1 MTGSE
6 RTGGV
11 FTTDLALVVQ
21 SWDAWLAAATGV
33 AEADARGR
41 PIGELFPEL
50 ARRDGLARLK
60 RVASSGTVE
69 VLSPAFHGYFIPCPP
84 RTPSAHFT
92 RMQQHVTIAPL
103 RSGEAIVGTAVTI
116 EDVTAR
122 LDRERDL
129 AEQLKSPDETER
141 LAAARAIAEGEG
153 DATPLGGAL
162 GDTSWQVRRAA
173 AEGLARGDD
182 QSTAVLVAALRERH
196 RDPAVLNS
204 TLSALSRSGADV
216 VPVLLDLLASP
227 ATDADLRTYTALA
240 LGLLEDRR
248 AVPALVRSLDDPDA
262 NVRFHA
268 IEALGRI
275 RSREA
280 AVPLAAIAESR
291 DFSVAFAALD
301 ALALIGEPSVAP
313 RIVPLLD
320 DELLQPAAAEALA
333 RVGGEEVVGPLA
345 VLLREPGAST
355 VIGANALATLHARL
369 EADHGEGELVA
380 DLARTSLSP
389 AAAEHLGAAIA
400 LTDDAGLPALATVL
414 GWIDAPG
421 VDETLAA
428 LLPRLPLR
436 RSIADVLARRGAR
449 AVPALLGA
457 LRAEDAE
464 TRKAAASAL
473 GRIGSATA
481 LDPLVALLD
490 DEPDVAVVAAGALGG
505 IGDGRAFE
513 PLLAHLDHP
522 QAAVRQAV
530 VAALNSIG
538 HPEMGARVVAL
549 LAHPSPNVREGA
561 AKIAGYFG
569 YAESLEPLLALCADA
584 DESVQRTAVEQLA
597 HLDDPRATAAMT
609 RALEHASAG
618 VRAAAARSLA
628 HVDASIALPR
638 LLAASR
644 DEDAW
649 VRYYAARSA
658 GRQASAASLP
668 WLAALAST
676 DPVPPVRIAAIDAL
690 GEIGDAQCVAL
701 LTRLT
706 RDPDDIVARQA
717 LEALGTTGDDGATSP
732 LVASLDS
739 DDRERRRIAL
749 AALGKRRERS
759 AVPAIA
765 AIASTNMDAG
775 LRDLAIQ
782 ALGDIASEEAIAAL
796 LTLAADPRRSTA
808 VVAALARQGEQQ
820 LPWIGRGLED
830 ADDGVRCVIVEALGR
845 MRQRGAAA
853 ILATALH
860 DRADAVRLAAERALA
875 R

>member
-1 MTGSE
+1 MTGSL

-21 SWDAWLAAATGV
+21 SWDAWLAEATGV
-33 AEADARGR
+33 DEAEARGR

-50 ARRDGLARLK
+50 ARRDGLARLQ

-84 RTPSAHFT
+84 RAPTAHFT

-103 RSGEAIVGTAVTI
+103 RSGAAIVGTTVTI

-122 LDRERDL
+122 LDREREL
-129 AEQLKSPDETER
+129 AEQLNSPDEIER
-141 LAAARAIAEGEG
+141 LAAARAIAAGEG

-182 QSTAVLVAALRERH
+182 ASTAVLVAALRDRH
-196 RDPAVLNS
+196 RDPAVLNAA
-204 TLSALSRSGADV
+204 LSALSRSGADV
-216 VPVLLDLLASP
+216 VPILLDLLASP

-248 AVPALVRSLDDPDA
+248 AVPALVRALNDADA

-280 AVPLAAIAESR
+280 AAPLAAIAESR

-345 VLLREPGAST
+345 VLLRAPGTST

-380 DLARTSLSP
+380 DLARTLLSP
-389 AAAEHLGAAIA
+389 AAADHLRAAIA
-400 LTDDAGLPALATVL
+400 VADDAGLPALATVL

-428 LLPRLPLR
+428 LLPRYPLR

-449 AVPALLGA
+449 AVPALLAA
-457 LRAEDAE
+457 LRAVDAE
-464 TRKAAASAL
+464 TRKAAAAAL

-490 DEPDVAVVAAGALGG
+490 DEPDV
-505 IGDGRAFE
+505 
-513 PLLAHLDHP
+513 
-522 QAAVRQAV
+522 
-530 VAALNSIG
+530 
-538 HPEMGARVVAL
+538 
-549 LAHPSPNVREGA
+549 
-561 AKIAGYFG
+561 
-569 YAESLEPLLALCADA
+569 
-584 DESVQRTAVEQLA
+584 
-597 HLDDPRATAAMT
+597 
-609 RALEHASAG
+609 
-618 VRAAAARSLA
+618 
-628 HVDASIALPR
+628 
-638 LLAASR
+638 
-644 DEDAW
+644 
-649 VRYYAARSA
+649 
-658 GRQASAASLP
+658 
-668 WLAALAST
+668 
-676 DPVPPVRIAAIDAL
+676 
-690 GEIGDAQCVAL
+690 
-701 LTRLT
+701 
-706 RDPDDIVARQA
+706 
-717 LEALGTTGDDGATSP
+717 
-732 LVASLDS
+732 
-739 DDRERRRIAL
+739 
-749 AALGKRRERS
+749 
-759 AVPAIA
+759 
-765 AIASTNMDAG
+765 
-775 LRDLAIQ
+775 
-782 ALGDIASEEAIAAL
+782 
-796 LTLAADPRRSTA
+796 
-808 VVAALARQGEQQ
+808 
-820 LPWIGRGLED
+820 
-830 ADDGVRCVIVEALGR
+830 
-845 MRQRGAAA
+845 
-853 ILATALH
+853 
-860 DRADAVRLAAERALA
+860 
-875 R
+875 